1 MTKKRIWV
9 YPLQEIKKLIRED
22 KIFVPPSRKVM
33 ESTNNMCLT
42 LYEAHLEILEL
53 EIKDYWHSVT
63 DFYNNQVWQDV
74 YKKKIKGVNVYIKFK
89 IFNNEFQLLSFK
101 PDESK

>member
-1 MTKKRIWV
+1 MTKKRIRV
-9 YPLQEIKKLIRED
+9 YPLQEIRKLINED
-22 KIFVPPSRKVM
+22 KIAPPTRKVI

-63 DFYNNQVWQDV
+63 DTYNNQVWQDV

-89 IFNNEFQLLSFK
+89 IFNDEFLLLSFK
-101 PDESK
+101 PDES

>member
-1 MTKKRIWV
+1 
-9 YPLQEIKKLIRED
+9 
-22 KIFVPPSRKVM
+22 
-33 ESTNNMCLT
+33 MCLT

-63 DFYNNQVWQDV
+63 DTYNNQVWQDV

-89 IFNNEFQLLSFK
+89 IFNDEFLLLSFK
-101 PDESK
+101 PDES